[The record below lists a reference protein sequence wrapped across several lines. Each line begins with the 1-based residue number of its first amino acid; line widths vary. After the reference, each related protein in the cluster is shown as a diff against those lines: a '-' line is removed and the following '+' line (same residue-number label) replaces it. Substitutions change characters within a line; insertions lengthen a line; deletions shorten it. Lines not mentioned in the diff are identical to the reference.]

1 MPSRPPNGCSFGEYR
16 IGWETAADYAKKL
29 QFQMNVFW
37 LRPQESSPRED
48 QDVTPEFASTS
59 FMIIRSSMIIFG
71 MVVGM
76 SISTNAETVK
86 VMDEASTDGSF
97 TIAQTNGQE
106 RRDTRQ
112 NCRQENGAVGA
123 DKRNCKQ
130 KGRQN

>member
-1 MPSRPPNGCSFGEYR
+1 M
-16 IGWETAADYAKKL
+16 
-29 QFQMNVFW
+29 
-37 LRPQESSPRED
+37 
-48 QDVTPEFASTS
+48 TPEFLSRS
-59 FMIIRSSMIIFG
+59 FTIIRSFMIIFG

-112 NCRQENGAVGA
+112 NCRQGEGAVGA

-130 KGRQN
+130 EGRQN

>member
-1 MPSRPPNGCSFGEYR
+1 
-16 IGWETAADYAKKL
+16 
-29 QFQMNVFW
+29 
-37 LRPQESSPRED
+37 
-48 QDVTPEFASTS
+48 VTPEFASRS

-86 VMDEASTDGSF
+86 VMDEASTNGSF
-97 TIAQTNGQE
+97 TIAQTRGQD

-112 NCRQENGAVGA
+112 DCRQEQGAVGA

-130 KGRQN
+130 QGRQTR